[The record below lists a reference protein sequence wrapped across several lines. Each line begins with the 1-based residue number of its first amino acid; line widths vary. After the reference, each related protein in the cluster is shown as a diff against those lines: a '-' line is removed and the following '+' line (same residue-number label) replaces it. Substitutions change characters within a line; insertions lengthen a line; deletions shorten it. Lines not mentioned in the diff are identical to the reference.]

1 MAENKNVNMKPI
13 HNPELDAAIQA
24 LKSGSTPEKQQAL
37 LNALK
42 SARLLSPCDFDVNVK
57 PDKNGEIKNVHPN
70 QIKFYLLNTNDG
82 KTLFPVFTDIP
93 RTRKINLGDKIDPK
107 YVVRQVKEFDP
118 LLTMPDSK
126 AVGLVV
132 NPGSDNIVIPAQL
145 VGVIAGRPIQTAGKK
160 VNPAPAPLNIT
171 YGEPAVYPTRMVN
184 AIYDRAEQMEEIRHV
199 WLKGKFIGRDM
210 HFFVVV
216 DSTKQEE
223 SVLNAIREVAVPLSK
238 GVEVEVVFLNDEI
251 QNKIIKDSVAL
262 YDDILEL

>member
-132 NPGSDNIVIPAQL
+132 KGVLYAQALDALLVDLVVALGDDLGLHALFVGGDGDGGSVLVRTAHHPDLVPQQDVVPAEDVRGEERTCHVAEVDGA
-145 VGVIAGRPIQTAGKK
+145 VGVGPG
-160 VNPAPAPLNIT
+160 
-171 YGEPAVYPTRMVN
+171 
-184 AIYDRAEQMEEIRHV
+184 D
-199 WLKGKFIGRDM
+199 
-210 HFFVVV
+210 V
-216 DSTKQEE
+216 D
-223 SVLNAIREVAVPLSK
+223 
-238 GVEVEVVFLNDEI
+238 
-251 QNKIIKDSVAL
+251 QNL
-262 YDDILEL
+262 